1 MTAAT
6 TTPSER
12 PLLAEEEIREAA
24 LGWPRWL
31 RWFIVALVIVLLLSI
46 VQTLADPDT
55 SDLTSRGTWAT
66 TLRFAVPIMLA
77 GLGGIFAERAG
88 VINIGLE
95 GMMILGTWFGAYGAL
110 EFGPWWG
117 VLFGIGGGAA
127 GGLVHAIATVS
138 FGVDHIISGVA
149 INIAAPGVTRFL
161 SEEIFEPRGGGAT
174 QSPPVSG
181 VGRFEVPILSGGDL
195 GGWQTPD
202 PLARIDSWDWWLVS
216 DVAGILDGFTT
227 SLSWLTLIAFLLVPA
242 SVFVL
247 WRTRFGLRL
256 RSAGEHPVAADSL
269 GVPVYAMKYWAVIIS
284 GGLAG
289 LGGVFLAIEQ
299 ATIYRQGQTQ
309 GRGFIGLATVIF
321 GNWRPVGAALGSL
334 LFGFADALQLRDAN
348 AIHALLLL
356 GAIGFGLAA
365 ARAGLL
371 RRGQAAGLFLLGAGA
386 LAAWYLIS
394 ETVPEE
400 LPRVAPHIIT
410 LIVLVFATTRLR
422 PPAADGMRYKR
433 GQQV

>member
-1 MTAAT
+1 VTATAPPR
-6 TTPSER
+6 PS
-12 PLLAEEEIREAA
+12 LGAVEIREAT
-24 LGWPRWL
+24 LGWPRWF
-31 RWFIVALVIVLLLSI
+31 RWLVIGILVVLLLST
-46 VQTLADPDT
+46 VQTVADPST
-55 SDLTSRGTWAT
+55 NDLTSGGTWST

-88 VINIGLE
+88 IINIGLE

-117 VLFGIGGGAA
+117 VAFGIGGGAA
-127 GGLVHAIATVS
+127 GGLLHAIATVT

-149 INIAAPGVTRFL
+149 INIVAPGITRFL
-161 SEEIFEPRGGGAT
+161 SEEVFEARGGGAT
-174 QSPPVSG
+174 QSPPVAG
-181 VGRFEVPILSGGDL
+181 VGRFSVPFLSGGEI

-202 PLARIDSWDWWLVS
+202 LFGRIEGWHDWWFVDDL
-216 DVAGILDGFTT
+216 AGILNGLT
-227 SLSWLTLIAFLLVPA
+227 SNVSWLTLIAFLLVPL

-247 WRTRFGLRL
+247 WGTRFGLRL

-284 GGLAG
+284 GALAG

-299 ATIYRQGQTQ
+299 ASIYRQGQTQ

-356 GAIGFGLAA
+356 GAVALAVA
-365 ARAGLL
+365 GIRAGLM
-371 RRGQAAGLFLLGAGA
+371 RRVQSAGLFLLGAAA
-386 LAAWYLIS
+386 LAVWYWMS
-394 ETVPEE
+394 DTVPQE
-400 LPRVAPHIIT
+400 LPPVAPHIIT
-410 LIVLVFATTRLR
+410 LFVLVFATTRLR
-422 PPAADGMRYKR
+422 PPAADGMRYRR

>member
-1 MTAAT
+1 MTAPTAPR
-6 TTPSER
+6 PSLGLVEV
-12 PLLAEEEIREAA
+12 REAT
-24 LGWPRWL
+24 LGWPRWF
-31 RWFIVALVIVLLLSI
+31 RWTVVGMLVVLLLSA
-46 VQTLADPDT
+46 VQTLADPST
-55 SDLTSRGTWAT
+55 NDLTSGGTWSTA
-66 TLRFAVPIMLA
+66 LRFAVPIMLA

-95 GMMILGTWFGAYGAL
+95 GMMILGTWFGAYGSL

-117 VLFGIGGGAA
+117 VVFGIGGGAL
-127 GGLVHAIATVS
+127 GGLLHAVATVT

-149 INIAAPGVTRFL
+149 INIVAPGVTRFL
-161 SEEIFEPRGGGAT
+161 SEEVFESRGGGAT

-181 VGRFEVPILSGGDL
+181 VGRFDVPFLSGGEL
-195 GGWQTPD
+195 GGWRTPD
-202 PLARIDSWDWWLVS
+202 PLARIERWHDWWFVDDL
-216 DVAGILDGFTT
+216 AGVLNGFT
-227 SLSWLTLIAFLLVPA
+227 SSVSWLTLIAFLLVPA

-284 GGLAG
+284 GALAG

-321 GNWRPVGAALGSL
+321 GNWRPVGAAFGSL
-334 LFGFADALQLRDAN
+334 LFGFADALQLRDAD

-356 GAIGFGLAA
+356 GAIGLAVA
-365 ARAGLL
+365 GVRAGVR
-371 RRGQAAGLFLLGAGA
+371 RRGQASGLFLLGAAG
-386 LAAWYLIS
+386 LAVWYLIS
-394 ETVPEE
+394 ETVPQE
-400 LPRVAPHIIT
+400 LPPVAPHIIT
-410 LIVLVFATTRLR
+410 LFVLVFATARLR
-422 PPAADGMRYKR
+422 PPAADGMRYRR